1 MSVDMPDYTR
11 YIGRIL
17 RGETYPQFTARSTE
31 KLKIFLAAFFA
42 GAELAVGATVPLF
55 DFETF
60 LDTPYTSPV
69 GWLADFREWYFSFNG
84 LTRIDIVSGDF
95 PFLTL
100 SSYAAPGEFTH
111 TYEEIIFYDTANW
124 DPYAL
129 SPHVWTFTV
138 TNEDTVPLRGAAQV
152 AMVLTDIA
160 SHYPETKQVKCRACG
175 HVNAVPLK
183 ETRIMCK
190 GCGATFYVPFYPGRV
205 I

>member
-1 MSVDMPDYTR
+1 MSIDVPDYTS
-11 YIGRIL
+11 YISRID
-17 RGETYPQFTARSTE
+17 RGETYPQFSSRYNE

-42 GAELAVGATVPLF
+42 GAEIPVGATVPLF

-60 LDTPYTSPV
+60 MDTPYTSPI

-84 LTRIDIVSGDF
+84 LVRLDTVCMDF

-100 SSYAAPGEFTH
+100 CSYAAPGEFTH

-129 SPHVWTFTV
+129 NTHTWYFAV
-138 TNEDTVPLRGAAQV
+138 TNEDTVPLRGAVQV
-152 AMVLTDIA
+152 GMVLTDIA
-160 SHYPETKQVKCRACG
+160 SSYPETKQVKCRACG
-175 HVNAVPLK
+175 HINTVPLK
-183 ETRIMCK
+183 DTRIKCEE
-190 GCGATFYVPFYPGRV
+190 CGATFFAPYFPGKT